1 MNEWLKKANRIKQN
15 YLLKTPFNEFLRSKI
30 LFMETFFI
38 RALQLILS
46 LSILVVLHEFGHFF
60 FARLFKVRV
69 DKFYMFFNPNFSLVR
84 AKRINGRWEVRFL
97 AKNVPAN
104 ERPKRD
110 ADGDIIVDAKGR
122 QVVEQIPLHEL
133 PDGDWR
139 KYPETTEWGIG
150 WLPLGGYCK
159 IAGMIDESMDTSQL
173 NAEPQPWEYRSKPV
187 WQRLPIIIGGVFV
200 NFILAMVIYAAVLF
214 TWGKEYLPL
223 ENAKYGLQ
231 FSKTMVDN
239 GFRNGDNIVAI
250 DGKTIEQTVDVIE
263 GILIDSKRNVTVDRN
278 GQEVIITLPSDFAQ
292 KVLAAE
298 EANLISIRYP
308 FVVEEVSDG
317 SPAADAKLQR
327 GDSVVA
333 INGKSASIYQDVAAE
348 LEVSKNKQIDL
359 SFYRA
364 GQLMHSKVQLSDDG
378 KLGVM
383 MKSPFE
389 FLTTKKIEYGFFEA
403 IPAGITVGWETLSSY
418 VKQFKLIFSK
428 EGAKQLGGFGSIGK
442 MFPKVWDWQIFWS
455 MTALLSIVL
464 AFMNFLPIP
473 ALDGGHVIFL
483 VYEMVTKRKPNEKFM
498 EYAQTAGML
507 LLFALLIFAN
517 GNDIFKAIFK

>member
-1 MNEWLKKANRIKQN
+1 
-15 YLLKTPFNEFLRSKI
+15 
-30 LFMETFFI
+30 METFLI

-46 LSILVVLHEFGHFF
+46 LSILVVLHEFGHFS
-60 FARLFKVRV
+60 FARLFRVRV
-69 DKFYMFFNPNFSLVR
+69 DKFYMFFNPTISLIR
-84 AKRINGRWEVRFL
+84 AKKINGKWVVKFL
-97 AKNVPAN
+97 SRNVPAN

-110 ADGDIIVDAKGR
+110 ADGDILVDAKGR
-122 QVVEQIPLHEL
+122 QVMEPIPLSEL
-133 PDGDWR
+133 ADDDWR
-139 KYPETTEWGIG
+139 KYPDNTEWGIG

-159 IAGMIDESMDTSQL
+159 IAGMIDESMDALQMQQ
-173 NAEPQPWEYRSKPV
+173 EPQSWEYRSRPV
-187 WQRLPIIIGGVFV
+187 WQRLPIIIGGVLV

-223 ENAKYGLQ
+223 ENAKYGLE
-231 FSKTMVDN
+231 FSQTLLDH
-239 GFRNGDNIVAI
+239 GFKNGDNIIAV
-250 DGKTIEQTVDVIE
+250 DGQSMEQTSDVIE
-263 GILIDSKRNVTVDRN
+263 AILIDSKRNVTLLRDGN
-278 GQEVIITLPSDFAQ
+278 QLNITLPVDFNQ
-292 KVLAAE
+292 KVLASE
-298 EANLISIRYP
+298 ESNLVSIRYP
-308 FVVEEVSDG
+308 FVIEDVNAG
-317 SPAADAKLQR
+317 SPAAKANLQH

-333 INGKSASIYQDVAAE
+333 VNGKNISIFQDVAAE
-348 LEVSKNKQIDL
+348 LSASKNKKIDI
-359 SFYRA
+359 SFYR
-364 GQLMHSKVQLSDDG
+364 GGKLLNSSIQLSDDG
-378 KLGVM
+378 KMGVA

-389 FLTTKKIEYGFFEA
+389 YLTTKKIEYGFFES
-403 IPAGITVGWETLSSY
+403 IPAGITVGWETLTSY

-442 MFPKVWDWQIFWS
+442 MFPKIWDWQIFWS

-483 VYEMVTKRKPNEKFM
+483 TYEMITGRKPNEKFM